1 MIINSIRLLA
11 FIILF
16 VTIIIKDIPFKKIF
30 KDAIIQLYI
39 AIFCISILILV
50 DNITG
55 FILTLSSLI
64 IYFRIYSDEIK
75 KKNELNKRETLLK
88 SSDNTSIQDKVSK
101 TDTEHNKCNHNK
113 CSMDIPKKKIISND
127 SNYSNDSHLVPYITE
142 ENLLAAQTNIVD
154 IINYKLNIESTDLN
168 NLDIKKGPLYKI
180 QGIPDVEENI
190 ENNHIRGY
198 DIQNEYL
205 GKMNYNIL

>member
-75 KKNELNKRETLLK
+75 KKNELSKRETHVK
-88 SSDNTSIQDKVSK
+88 SSDNTSINDKVSK
-101 TDTEHNKCNHNK
+101 EDNEHHKCNLNK
-113 CSMDIPKKKIISND
+113 CSMDIPEKKIISHDIQDIHN
-127 SNYSNDSHLVPYITE
+127 SNLVPYITE

-168 NLDIKKGPLYKI
+168 NLDIKKSPLYKI
-180 QGIPDVEENI
+180 QGIPDIGENI
-190 ENNHIRGY
+190 ENQHVRGY
-198 DIQNEYL
+198 DIHNEYL
-205 GKMNYNIL
+205 GKMNYDIL

>member
-16 VTIIIKDIPFKKIF
+16 VIIIIRDIPFKKIF

-39 AIFCISILILV
+39 AIFCISILILI
-50 DNITG
+50 DNISG
-55 FILTLSSLI
+55 FILTLSALI

-75 KKNELNKRETLLK
+75 KKNELDKRETLVK
-88 SSDNTSIQDKVSK
+88 SSDASETKDTSCCSAKHHGK
-101 TDTEHNKCNHNK
+101 CGEHCKHGDK
-113 CSMDIPKKKIISND
+113 CSMDIPKKKNIFND
-127 SNYSNDSHLVPYITE
+127 KADDNSVPYITE

-154 IINYKLNIESTDLN
+154 IDNYKLNIENADLN
-168 NLDIKKGPLYKI
+168 DLDVKKGPLYKI
-180 QGIPDVEENI
+180 QGLPDI
-190 ENNHIRGY
+190 SENNQIRGY

-205 GKMNYNIL
+205 GKMYYNIV